1 MKINSDIYNEFNSK
15 IYNQDNNATWINPIV
30 QKPLFKIYILFIY
43 LFLAIV
49 LLKDF
54 DIDKVHKTQI
64 IFYKGYLFITL
75 IGIIFFAINKLK
87 IKLSIKKIQE
97 KENNQN
103 KINFKYYRDLLEEY
117 SPGILAFC
125 YNKNLE
131 YEDVII
137 STLLSFD
144 NKYVKLD
151 MKNKNIYILPNK
163 TNEKLKKYENYLLE
177 NISKISENVKFED
190 LKKIINDTYFKSN
203 FLNLIKEDCKNSSY
217 FKTIYHKSNLLT
229 FTFFIS
235 FIMFIISALLYSI
248 ELLYKDIIF
257 VGILNITIIIILM
270 FLQRKNSYMKTNKGY
285 EINLKLNGLKNYVLD
300 FSNINNRNIDEIKIW
315 DYYIIYTIIL
325 DLKGNLDKEVS
336 EFYKD
341 IS

>member
-15 IYNQDNNATWINPIV
+15 IYNQDNNAVWINPIV

-75 IGIIFFAINKLK
+75 IGIIFFIINKLK
-87 IKLSIKKIQE
+87 IKLSIKKIHE

-103 KINFKYYRDLLEEY
+103 KINFEYYRDLLEEY

-144 NKYVKLD
+144 NKYIKLD

-163 TNEKLKKYENYLLE
+163 NYEKLKKYENYLLE

-229 FTFFIS
+229 FTLFIS
-235 FIMFIISALLYSI
+235 FIMLIISTLLYSM

-285 EINLKLNGLKNYVLD
+285 EINLKLNGLKNYLLD
-300 FSNINNRNIDEIKIW
+300 FSNITNRNINEIKIW

-336 EFYKD
+336 ELYKD

>member
-15 IYNQDNNATWINPIV
+15 IYNQDNNAVWINPIV

-75 IGIIFFAINKLK
+75 IGIIFFIINKLK
-87 IKLSIKKIQE
+87 IKLSIKNIHE

-103 KINFKYYRDLLEEY
+103 KINFEYYRDLLEEY

-144 NKYVKLD
+144 NKYIKLD

-163 TNEKLKKYENYLLE
+163 TYEKLKEYENYLLE

-229 FTFFIS
+229 FTLFIS
-235 FIMFIISALLYSI
+235 FIMFIISTLLYSM

-285 EINLKLNGLKNYVLD
+285 EINLKLNGLKNYLLD
-300 FSNINNRNIDEIKIW
+300 FSNITNRNINEIKIW

-336 EFYKD
+336 ELYKD